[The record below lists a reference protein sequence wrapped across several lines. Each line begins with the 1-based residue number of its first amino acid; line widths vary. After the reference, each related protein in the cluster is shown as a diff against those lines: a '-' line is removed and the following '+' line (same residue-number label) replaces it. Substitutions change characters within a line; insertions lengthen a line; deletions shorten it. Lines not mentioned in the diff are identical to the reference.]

1 MFGGNKIKIEGDLME
16 RLKKAASLA
25 GYSSVEEF
33 VVHVLEKELSKLGD
47 GASDEEIKKKLEGL
61 GYIS

>member
-1 MFGGNKIKIEGDLME
+1 MPKIKIEKELYA
-16 RLKKAASLA
+16 RLRDVAEKA

-33 VVHVLEKELSKLGD
+33 VAHVLEKAASLSDVNDNDDKVMERL
-47 GASDEEIKKKLEGL
+47 KGL